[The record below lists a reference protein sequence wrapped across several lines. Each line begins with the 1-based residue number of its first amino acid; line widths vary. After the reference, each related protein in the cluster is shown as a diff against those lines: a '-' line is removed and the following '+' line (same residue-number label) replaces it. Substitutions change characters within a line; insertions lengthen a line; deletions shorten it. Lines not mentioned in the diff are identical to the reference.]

1 MRTLM
6 KVSSPSRPETGRSWT
21 EACRR
26 SYRRS
31 PRTRPEAAYFTA
43 ENGLRDRFSCSTQGC
58 LDDSGHRR
66 AVLHTFGAAIT
77 WSPCMNA
84 AELKAGLEKLAA
96 KSPKAARKERRRSP
110 LTDPFVRRRP
120 RGPEGSRRAA
130 SFFFVASR
138 AYFANI
144 SIHLR

>member
-6 KVSSPSRPETGRSWT
+6 KVSIPVEAGTGRSWT

-31 PRTRPEAAYFTA
+31 PRAPAGGVVLTA
-43 ENGLRDRFSCSTQGC
+43 ENGLRTGFFV
-58 LDDSGHRR
+58 LDLKDVSMIPVI
-66 AVLHTFGAAIT
+66 AEPFFMTFGAAIT

-96 KSPKAARKERRRSP
+96 KSPKAARKELAGAR
-110 LTDPFVRRRP
+110 
-120 RGPEGSRRAA
+120 
-130 SFFFVASR
+130 
-138 AYFANI
+138 
-144 SIHLR
+144 